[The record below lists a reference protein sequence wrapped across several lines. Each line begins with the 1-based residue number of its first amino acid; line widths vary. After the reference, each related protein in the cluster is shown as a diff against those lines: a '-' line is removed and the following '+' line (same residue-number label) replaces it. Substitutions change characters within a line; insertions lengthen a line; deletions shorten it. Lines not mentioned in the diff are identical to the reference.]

1 MVMFLKS
8 LSLFFLYTIFFQI
21 PLLAFDDFTKP
32 NEMFESYKNINTRS
46 EVLNYFSGLIEGLT
60 WSNTVSRSESNY
72 ETFCQPKD
80 VIISSEDA
88 YQIYKNYYLNNKS
101 KFDSLSVRPPATIQ
115 PPALILVM
123 GLQNKYPCY

>member
-1 MVMFLKS
+1 MFSKT
-8 LSLFFLYTIFFQI
+8 LFLVFLYTIFFQI
-21 PLLAFDDFTKP
+21 PLRAFDDFTKP
-32 NEMFESYKNINTRS
+32 NQMFESYKNINTRS

-88 YQIYKNYYLNNKS
+88 YQIYKNYYLTNKS
-101 KFDSLSVRPPATIQ
+101 RFDSLSVRPPATIQ

-123 GLQNKYPCY
+123 GLQEKYPC

>member
-1 MVMFLKS
+1 MAMFLKS

-21 PLLAFDDFTKP
+21 PLRAFDDFTKP
-32 NEMFESYKNINTRS
+32 NEMFESYKNINTRY

-88 YQIYKNYYLNNKS
+88 YKIYKNYYLINKS

-123 GLQNKYPCY
+123 GLQDKYPC

>member
-1 MVMFLKS
+1 MK
-8 LSLFFLYTIFFQI
+8 IFFQI
-21 PLLAFDDFTKP
+21 PLHAFDDFTKP

-46 EVLNYFSGLIEGLT
+46 EVLNYFSGLIEGLS
-60 WSNTVSRSESNY
+60 WSNTLSSIEINY
-72 ETFCQPKD
+72 ETFCQPQD

-88 YQIYKNYYLNNKS
+88 YQIYKNHYLNNKS

-123 GLQNKYPCY
+123 GLQEKYPC

>member
-1 MVMFLKS
+1 MFSKT
-8 LSLFFLYTIFFQI
+8 LFLVFLYIIFFQI
-21 PLLAFDDFTKP
+21 PLRAFDDFTKP
-32 NEMFESYKNINTRS
+32 NQMFESYKNINTRS

-88 YQIYKNYYLNNKS
+88 YQIYKNYYLTNKS
-101 KFDSLSVRPPATIQ
+101 RFDSLSVRPPATIQ

-123 GLQNKYPCY
+123 GLQEKYPC

>member
-1 MVMFLKS
+1 MAMFLKS

-21 PLLAFDDFTKP
+21 PLRAFDDFTKP

-72 ETFCQPKD
+72 ETFCQPND

-88 YQIYKNYYLNNKS
+88 YQIYKNYYLTNKS
-101 KFDSLSVRPPATIQ
+101 KFDSLSIRPPATIQ
-115 PPALILVM
+115 PPALILLM
-123 GLQNKYPCY
+123 GLKEKYPC

>member
-1 MVMFLKS
+1 MAMFLKS

-21 PLLAFDDFTKP
+21 PLRAFDDFTKP

-72 ETFCQPKD
+72 ENFCQPKD
-80 VIISSEDA
+80 LIISSEDA
-88 YQIYKNYYLNNKS
+88 YQIYKNYYLTNKS

-115 PPALILVM
+115 PPALILVL
-123 GLQNKYPCY
+123 GLKEKYPC

>member
-1 MVMFLKS
+1 MAMFVKS
-8 LSLFFLYTIFFQI
+8 LSLFFLYSIFFQI
-21 PLLAFDDFTKP
+21 PLRAYDDFTKP
-32 NEMFESYKNINTRS
+32 NEMFESYKNINTRY

-88 YQIYKNYYLNNKS
+88 YKIYKNYYLINKS

-123 GLQNKYPCY
+123 GLQDKYPC

>member
-8 LSLFFLYTIFFQI
+8 LSLAFLYSIFFQT
-21 PLLAFDDFTKP
+21 PLSAFDHFTKP
-32 NEMFESYKNINTRS
+32 YEMFESYKNINTRS

-72 ETFCQPKD
+72 ENFCQPKD

-88 YQIYKNYYLNNKS
+88 YQIYKNYYLTNKS
-101 KFDSLSVRPPATIQ
+101 KFDSLSVRPPETIQ
-115 PPALILVM
+115 PPALILVL
-123 GLQNKYPCY
+123 GLQEKYPC

>member
-1 MVMFLKS
+1 MAMFVKS

-21 PLLAFDDFTKP
+21 PLRAYDDFTKP
-32 NEMFESYKNINTRS
+32 NEMFESYKNINTRY

-88 YQIYKNYYLNNKS
+88 YKIYKNYYLINKS

-123 GLQNKYPCY
+123 GLQDKYPC

>member
-1 MVMFLKS
+1 MFLKS
-8 LSLFFLYTIFFQI
+8 LSLCFLYTIFFQI
-21 PLLAFDDFTKP
+21 PLRAFDDFTKP

-46 EVLNYFSGLIEGLT
+46 EVLNYFSGLIERLT

-72 ETFCQPKD
+72 ATFCQPKD

-88 YQIYKNYYLNNKS
+88 YQIYKNYYLTNKS

-123 GLQNKYPCY
+123 GLQDKYPC

>member
-1 MVMFLKS
+1 MFSKT
-8 LSLFFLYTIFFQI
+8 LFLVFLYTIFFQI
-21 PLLAFDDFTKP
+21 PLRAFDDFTKP
-32 NEMFESYKNINTRS
+32 NQMFESYKNINTRS

-88 YQIYKNYYLNNKS
+88 YKIYKNYYLINKS

-123 GLQNKYPCY
+123 GLQDKYPC

>member
-1 MVMFLKS
+1 MLLKS

-21 PLLAFDDFTKP
+21 PLRAFDDFTKP
-32 NEMFESYKNINTRS
+32 NQMFESYKNINTRS

-72 ETFCQPKD
+72 ATFCQPKD

-88 YQIYKNYYLNNKS
+88 YQIYKNYYLTNKS
-101 KFDSLSVRPPATIQ
+101 RFDSLSVRPPATIQ

-123 GLQNKYPCY
+123 GLQEKYPC